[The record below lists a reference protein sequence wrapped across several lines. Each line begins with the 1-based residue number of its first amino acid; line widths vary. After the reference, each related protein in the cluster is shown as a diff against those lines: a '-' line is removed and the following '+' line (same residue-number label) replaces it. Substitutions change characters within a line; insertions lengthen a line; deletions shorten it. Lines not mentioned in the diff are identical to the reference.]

1 MCTIFRPGKNV
12 HVVMRL
18 RVSNTLHKSVLY
30 MPSCCDLILYIIVFL
45 LDVVSPVV
53 KVHVGTEVTSYSVS
67 EDIGVVELCIV
78 TNIVCPDADTISVS
92 ISTSAGSAG
101 IIIRNNR

>member
-1 MCTIFRPGKNV
+1 
-12 HVVMRL
+12 MRL

-30 MPSCCDLILYIIVFL
+30 MPSCCELILYIIYIFL
-45 LDVVSPVV
+45 LYAVSPVV
-53 KVHVGTEVTSYSVS
+53 KVGTEETSYSVS

-101 IIIRNNR
+101 IIIGNNC

>member
-1 MCTIFRPGKNV
+1 MNV

-30 MPSCCDLILYIIVFL
+30 MPSCCELILYFFL
-45 LDVVSPVV
+45 LYVVSPVV
-53 KVHVGTEVTSYSVS
+53 KVGTEVTSYSVS
-67 EDIGVVELCIV
+67 EDMGEVELCIV

-101 IIIRNNR
+101 IIIGNNC